1 MAIVREAALIPFQR
15 PLVFAAGAWRRW
27 RDILLLLLVKIWKT
41 SQDVIGGRC
50 QVSRVV
56 VVEIAEESRRGL
68 ACNPETS

>member
-1 MAIVREAALIPFQR
+1 MLAD
-15 PLVFAAGAWRRW
+15 GARRRW

-56 VVEIAEESRRGL
+56 VVKIAEESWRGL
-68 ACNPETS
+68 ACKAETC